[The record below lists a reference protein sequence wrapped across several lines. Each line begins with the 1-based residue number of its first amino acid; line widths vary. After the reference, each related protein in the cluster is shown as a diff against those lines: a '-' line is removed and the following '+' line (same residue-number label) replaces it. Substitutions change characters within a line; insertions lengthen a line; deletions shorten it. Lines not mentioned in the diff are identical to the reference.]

1 MTTPKEFDPAYR
13 KQVNRLVD
21 QYRYGGQFP
30 GVEKLS
36 DVTVQLVPLAL
47 PRRYPPRP
55 DLVFIQSLQTPNGPI
70 FAALDDDGTLF
81 LGERPKWVEDFE

>member
-21 QYRYGGQFP
+21 QYLYGEKFP

-36 DVTVQLVPLAL
+36 TPVQLVPLAL
-47 PRRYPPRP
+47 PRKYLVRP
-55 DLVFIQSLQTPNGPI
+55 DLVFIRSLQTPNGPI
-70 FAALDDDGTLF
+70 LAAVDEDGTLF
-81 LGERPKWVEDFE
+81 LGERPKWIEVS